1 MQAVAQVAT
10 DSVSDNAAIPTPDE
24 LVRRARALIPSLAA
38 RSDLA
43 NAARRLPQ
51 ETVRDLH
58 DAGLFRILQPRRWG
72 GYEMDPRVFFDVQ
85 MALAEGCMS
94 TAWVF
99 GVIGVHNFQLA
110 LFDLQAQQD
119 VWGADSTIRI
129 SSSYQPVGKV
139 EKVDGGFLLSG
150 RWGFSSGCEYCD
162 WVFVGALY
170 WPDGDKG
177 PPDMRTFLVP
187 RRDYKIIDTWKTFGL
202 QATGSHDILIE
213 RAFVPEYRTHRA
225 YDGFMGTNPGRSVND
240 GALYRLPWAQVFVR
254 SVSTSAIGAAQGA
267 LDAFIEIA
275 GKRVS
280 TNTGKATK
288 ADPAVMNAIAKTQ
301 SAIDEMKVT
310 LHRNF
315 NEMMMRVSE
324 HKEITL
330 QERVHWRYQSAQIG
344 RRCAALVD
352 DLLPLLGGRAI
363 YNDSPIIRYWL
374 DINASRAHIA
384 NDPTLIGATL
394 GAMRLGLEAQDFF
407 V

>member
-1 MQAVAQVAT
+1 MQAIAPAAADSAHGTAAT
-10 DSVSDNAAIPTPDE
+10 TTAEE
-24 LVRRARALIPSLAA
+24 LVQRARALIPALKA
-38 RSDLA
+38 RAEAA

-51 ETVRDLH
+51 DTVRDLH
-58 DAGLFRILQPRRWG
+58 DAGLFRILQPKRWD
-72 GYEMDPRVFFDVQ
+72 GYEMDPGVYFDVQ

-119 VWGADSTIRI
+119 VWGQDSSIRI

-139 EKVDGGFLLSG
+139 EKVDGGFRLSG
-150 RWGFSSGCEYCD
+150 RWGFSSGCEFCD

-170 WPDGDKG
+170 WPNGDKG

-187 RRDYKIIDTWKTFGL
+187 RKDYRILDTWKTFGL
-202 QATGSHDILIE
+202 QATGSQDIVIDG
-213 RAFVPEYRTHRA
+213 AFVPEYRTHRA
-225 YDGFMGTNPGRSVND
+225 IDGFMRTNPGRVVND
-240 GALYRLPWAQVFVR
+240 GPLYQLPWAQVFVR
-254 SVSTSAIGAAQGA
+254 SVSTAAIGATQGA
-267 LDAFIEIA
+267 LDAFIDIA
-275 GKRVS
+275 GKRIS

-288 ADPAVMNAIAKTQ
+288 ADPLAMNAIAKTQ

-310 LHRNF
+310 LRRNF
-315 NEMMMRVSE
+315 REMMGRAREGRDFTV
-324 HKEITL
+324 

-344 RRCAALVD
+344 RRCADLVD

-384 NDPTLIGATL
+384 NDPTLIGTTL
-394 GAMRLGLEAQDFF
+394 GGLSVGVESQDFF

>member
-1 MQAVAQVAT
+1 MQAIAPAAADSARGTAAT
-10 DSVSDNAAIPTPDE
+10 TTAEE
-24 LVRRARALIPSLAA
+24 LVQRARALIPALKA
-38 RSDLA
+38 RAEAA

-51 ETVRDLH
+51 DTVRDLH
-58 DAGLFRILQPRRWG
+58 DAGLFRILQPKRWG
-72 GYEMDPRVFFDVQ
+72 GYEMDPGVYFDVQ

-119 VWGADSTIRI
+119 VWGQDSSIRI

-139 EKVDGGFLLSG
+139 EKVDGGFRLSG
-150 RWGFSSGCEYCD
+150 RWGFSSGCEFCD

-170 WPDGDKG
+170 WPNGDKG

-187 RRDYKIIDTWKTFGL
+187 RKDYRILDTWKTFGL
-202 QATGSHDILIE
+202 QATGSQDIVIDG
-213 RAFVPEYRTHRA
+213 AFVPEYRTHRA
-225 YDGFMGTNPGRSVND
+225 IDGFMRTNPGRVVND
-240 GALYRLPWAQVFVR
+240 GPLYQLPWAQVFVR
-254 SVSTSAIGAAQGA
+254 SVSTAAIGATQGA
-267 LDAFIEIA
+267 LDAFIDIA
-275 GKRVS
+275 GKRIS

-288 ADPAVMNAIAKTQ
+288 ADPLAMNAIAKTQ

-310 LHRNF
+310 LRRNF
-315 NEMMMRVSE
+315 REMMGRAREGRDFTV
-324 HKEITL
+324 

-344 RRCAALVD
+344 RRCADLVD

-384 NDPTLIGATL
+384 NDPTLIGTTL
-394 GAMRLGLEAQDFF
+394 GGLSVGVESQDFF

>member
-1 MQAVAQVAT
+1 MQAIAPAAADSARGTAAT
-10 DSVSDNAAIPTPDE
+10 TTAEE
-24 LVRRARALIPSLAA
+24 LVQRARALIPALKA
-38 RSDLA
+38 RREAA

-51 ETVRDLH
+51 DTIRDLH
-58 DAGLFRILQPRRWG
+58 DAGLFRILQPKRWG
-72 GYEMDPRVFFDVQ
+72 GYEMDPGVYFDVQ

-110 LFDLQAQQD
+110 LFDLKAQQD
-119 VWGADSTIRI
+119 VWGQDSSIRI

-139 EKVDGGFLLSG
+139 EKVDGGFRLSG
-150 RWGFSSGCEYCD
+150 RWGFSSGCEFCD

-170 WPDGDKG
+170 WPNGDKG

-187 RRDYKIIDTWKTFGL
+187 RKDYRILDTWKTFGL
-202 QATGSHDILIE
+202 QATGSQDIVIDG
-213 RAFVPEYRTHRA
+213 AFVPEYRTHRA
-225 YDGFMGTNPGRSVND
+225 IDGFMRTNPGRVVND
-240 GALYRLPWAQVFVR
+240 GPLYQLPWAQVFVR
-254 SVSTSAIGAAQGA
+254 SVSTAAIGATQGA
-267 LDAFIEIA
+267 LDAFIDIA
-275 GKRVS
+275 GKRIS

-288 ADPAVMNAIAKTQ
+288 ADPLAMNAIAKTQ

-310 LHRNF
+310 LRRNF
-315 NEMMMRVSE
+315 REMMGRAREGRDFTV
-324 HKEITL
+324 

-344 RRCAALVD
+344 RRCADLVD

-384 NDPTLIGATL
+384 NDPTLIGTTL
-394 GAMRLGLEAQDFF
+394 GGLSVGVESQDFF

>member
-1 MQAVAQVAT
+1 MQAAAQVVT
-10 DSVSDNAAIPTPDE
+10 DSASDNAAIPTAED

-38 RSDLA
+38 RADIA
-43 NAARRLPQ
+43 NAARRLPPD
-51 ETVRDLH
+51 TVRDLH

-72 GYEMDPRVFFDVQ
+72 GYEMDPCVFFDVQ

-119 VWGADSTIRI
+119 VWGADNSIRI

-139 EKVDGGFLLSG
+139 EKVDGGFMLSG

-187 RRDYKIIDTWKTFGL
+187 RRDYKILDTWKTFGL

-213 RAFVPEYRTHRA
+213 RAFVPEHRTHRA
-225 YDGFMGTNPGRSVND
+225 YDGFMGTNPGRAVND

-254 SVSTSAIGAAQGA
+254 SVSTSAIGATQGA

-315 NEMMMRVSE
+315 SEMMTRARE

-352 DLLPLLGGRAI
+352 ELLPLLGGRAI

-394 GAMRLGLEAQDFF
+394 GAMRLGLDAQDFF